1 MRVNKM
7 KTGIRLVSM
16 FALTTIF
23 IVTAVNVALRP
34 AQTPERP
41 KGPCD
46 IYGAAG
52 TPCVAAHSTTR
63 ALSAAYTGPLYQVKR
78 VSDGRTLDIG
88 VVPDAGGY
96 ANAAAQDTFCAGTL
110 CVINVIYDQS
120 GKGNHLLQAPPGP
133 QFPGPA
139 KGAFDTQPIA
149 DMAPIT
155 IGGHKVYGVYIMPGM
170 GFRNNDATGI
180 AINDEPEGIYYV
192 IDGTHYD
199 SG

>member
-1 MRVNKM
+1 M
-7 KTGIRLVSM
+7 KTRILILVVVLFS
-16 FALTTIF
+16 AGVTLTMQQ
-23 IVTAVNVALRP
+23 P
-34 AQTPERP
+34 Q
-41 KGPCD
+41 GPCD

-63 ALSAAYTGPLYQVKR
+63 VLFAAYNGSLYQVKR
-78 VSDGRTLDIG
+78 SSDGKTLDIG
-88 VVPDAGGY
+88 VLPGGY
-96 ANAAAQDTFCAGTL
+96 ANAAAQDTFCVNAICL
-110 CVINVIYDQS
+110 INVIYDQS
-120 GKGNHLLQAPPGP
+120 NNGNHLYQAPPGP

-139 KGAFDTQPIA
+139 KGAFDAQPIA

-170 GFRNNDATGI
+170 GFRNNNASGI

-199 SG
+199 SGCCFDYGNSSTNGLSLI